1 MDPNPKISIC
11 IPVFNGEKYI
21 KNCIDSV
28 LNQDFKDFEILVL
41 DNCSTDGTKR
51 IIQEIEDKRIQYF
64 RNESNIGSIK
74 NFNKCIE
81 KAKSKYFLL
90 LPHDDTLLPASLN
103 AFYSILE
110 DRDVSFVYSSVQT
123 INSEG
128 KDVHLNVNHQEDK
141 FFTSLEGLRD
151 IVENFVPIQL
161 AMARTSDIK
170 ESEGFDDSFGP
181 FCDVKLWIEIL
192 SKGKNCYYSSSPLS
206 CHRVHPEQGQI
217 AFLDNDIQIIGRH
230 WGKKLTKE
238 FLLKNNYS
246 FLFLRLISFTKI
258 SFSVSEQNSH
268 DLIRLLAS
276 HFAYSNL
283 KRTYQSLKKINIFM
297 LVIELRSLFHFIQ
310 ELGLMEMLVC
320 YYMAIKRYIKT

>member
-1 MDPNPKISIC
+1 MSQFANFSHKTCKVKSH
-11 IPVFNGEKYI
+11 K
-21 KNCIDSV
+21 
-28 LNQDFKDFEILVL
+28 LNI
-41 DNCSTDGTKR
+41 
-51 IIQEIEDKRIQYF
+51 
-64 RNESNIGSIK
+64 
-74 NFNKCIE
+74 
-81 KAKSKYFLL
+81 
-90 LPHDDTLLPASLN
+90 
-103 AFYSILE
+103 
-110 DRDVSFVYSSVQT
+110 SFVSK
-123 INSEG
+123 E
-128 KDVHLNVNHQEDK
+128 
-141 FFTSLEGLRD
+141 
-151 IVENFVPIQL
+151 IQV
-161 AMARTSDIK
+161 IK
-170 ESEGFDDSFGP
+170 EKIAQARSSSGNKTKVDARITQATVNLKQLLAQDKSIA
-181 FCDVKLWIEIL
+181 DMWKRLYDYYL

-246 FLFLRLISFTKI
+246 FLFLNLISFTKI